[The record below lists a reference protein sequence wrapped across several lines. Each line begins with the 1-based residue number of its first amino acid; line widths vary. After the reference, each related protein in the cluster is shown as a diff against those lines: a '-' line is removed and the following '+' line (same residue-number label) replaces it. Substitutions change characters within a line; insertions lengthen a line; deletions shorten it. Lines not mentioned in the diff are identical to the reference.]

1 MKRFIEQN
9 KTMIYVLLL
18 ILSILTGW
26 FLTSHP
32 EVFSF
37 FNRYLEEKQTQVM
50 TLSGLSAATATT
62 ISLLPGDAGAPIAN
76 TLMDMSGYLLV
87 VMVGIL
93 MEKVLMA
100 GSLYLAFYVL
110 FPLACL
116 IGLWH
121 AFGHGISSIWQRTLS
136 KLITIG
142 LVVLLI
148 IPASIG
154 LSVWIERY
162 LDNPIEQTIDHGEKI
177 NAAADETLE
186 ALDQDKNLWKQF
198 VDGTAHWMGQISS
211 GITGAID
218 QAKNMINRLI
228 DSIAMLL
235 ITSIVIPI
243 LVYVLLYLLL
253 KQILGTQTMTA
264 MENQIK
270 KTGYRLKHHH
280 KRKQAEASQE

>member
-9 KTMIYVLLL
+9 KAMICVLLL
-18 ILSILTGW
+18 IVSILTGW
-26 FLTSHP
+26 YLTSHP
-32 EVFSF
+32 EMLSY
-37 FNRYLEEKQTQVM
+37 FNDYLEKKQTQV
-50 TLSGLSAATATT
+50 TALSALSAATATT

-76 TLMDMSGYLLV
+76 TLMDMSGYLLI

-100 GSLYLAFYVL
+100 GSVYLAFYVL
-110 FPLACL
+110 FPAACL
-116 IGLWH
+116 IGFCRVLGH
-121 AFGHGISSIWQRTLS
+121 AISPVWQRILS
-136 KLITIG
+136 KSITIG

-148 IPASIG
+148 IPASVG

-177 NAAADETLE
+177 NKEADETLE
-186 ALDQDKNLWKQF
+186 ALDQDKNLWQQF

-211 GITGAID
+211 GITGAIE

-253 KQILGTQTMTA
+253 KQILGAQTMAA
-264 MENQIK
+264 METQIK
-270 KTGYRLKHHH
+270 NTGHRFKHRH
-280 KRKQAEASQE
+280 KRKPTEASLE